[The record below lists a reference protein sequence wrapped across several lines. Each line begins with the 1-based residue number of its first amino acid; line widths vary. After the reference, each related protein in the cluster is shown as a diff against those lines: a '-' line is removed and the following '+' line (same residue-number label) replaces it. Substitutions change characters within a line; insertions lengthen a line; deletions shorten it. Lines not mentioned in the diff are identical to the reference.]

1 MRATVCAIEEPHEC
15 AVPCI
20 EGKGGKKFYPIW
32 GGSNL
37 GIHKTVWDVA
47 RNWTDGQ
54 NVKYKSYPSSAKA
67 MEFYQ
72 EQKMLFPNLAPRS
85 QMPRAATQAPRR
97 DFNDRPVQPE
107 RPTARE
113 PEIDD
118 DYTFLSL
125 PIPQREVYTSERPAP
140 QLEYHTSLSRP
151 ILQFQDD
158 PSEPPLSSE
167 QVRLVNL
174 IVQGKNVFYT
184 GSAGVGKSRVLKALR
199 QRLSAMG
206 KRVNVVAPTGRAA
219 LDTNGS
225 TTWSYAGWTPEH
237 MKKPLDMLQRQA
249 WQKKTKRRLQ
259 KTDVL
264 VIDEIS
270 MVENFHLERLSAI
283 MKSVRQN
290 REAFGGV
297 QVVITGD
304 FCQLPPVNPFQFC
317 IDCGKA
323 LVKKAR
329 KSAYECTVCGKVY
342 NDEDKWAFQSNAWK
356 VSLSK
361 TAKHQK
367 FQVPL
372 WARLLLIRSFTQRC
386 HLQCPFCLRRA
397 SGSGP
402 MLTMS

>member
-1 MRATVCAIEEPHEC
+1 LS
-15 AVPCI
+15 
-20 EGKGGKKFYPIW
+20 F
-32 GGSNL
+32 
-37 GIHKTVWDVA
+37 
-47 RNWTDGQ
+47 
-54 NVKYKSYPSSAKA
+54 
-67 MEFYQ
+67 
-72 EQKMLFPNLAPRS
+72 EQL
-85 QMPRAATQAPRR
+85 
-97 DFNDRPVQPE
+97 
-107 RPTARE
+107 
-113 PEIDD
+113 
-118 DYTFLSL
+118 
-125 PIPQREVYTSERPAP
+125 
-140 QLEYHTSLSRP
+140 
-151 ILQFQDD
+151 
-158 PSEPPLSSE
+158 
-167 QVRLVNL
+167 RLVDL

-184 GSAGVGKSRVLKALR
+184 GSAGVGKSRVLKAFR

-219 LDTNGS
+219 LDINGS

-249 WQKKTKRRLQ
+249 WQEKTKRRLQ

-290 REAFGGV
+290 EEAFGGV

-323 LVKKAR
+323 LVERAR
-329 KSAYECTVCGKVY
+329 KSAYECTVCRKVY

-356 VSLSK
+356 VSPSK

-367 FQVPL
+367 FQVAL
-372 WARLLLIRSFTQRC
+372 WARLLLIRPFTQRC
-386 HLQCPFCLRRA
+386 HL
-397 SGSGP
+397 
-402 MLTMS
+402 